1 MSSVSTA
8 PAVRCLHA
16 SSRQPSWLAPPGLP
30 TRSSGSGEGQ
40 LLSSHARVSG
50 GAPAPEPGLLSLQSW
65 ISESAEA
72 DARLRLANV
81 SERDGGEYLCRASNF
96 IGVAEKA
103 FWLRVHGPPAG
114 NSSVPCL
121 PGTLSSSSDA
131 LALCPPA
138 RPTTPAP
145 RPWLTL
151 CSRRGRL
158 CTLTPPASIV
168 TACSDPPRP
177 ALTHLHPVCAP
188 DALAPGPGLSSRLQL
203 L

>member
-1 MSSVSTA
+1 MEGLRVSGQRGCVTGSCVQCNHSA
-8 PAVRCLHA
+8 RCEVSPHLLQAALLA
-16 SSRQPSWLAPPGLP
+16 SAARCAHPFLGP
-30 TRSSGSGEGQ
+30 GEGQ
-40 LLSSHARVSG
+40 LLGSHARMSG
-50 GAPAPEPGLLSLQSW
+50 GAPAPEPGLLSPQSW

-114 NSSVPCL
+114 NSSVPRL
-121 PGTLSSSSDA
+121 PGTPSSSSDA

-145 RPWLTL
+145 QLQLTL
-151 CSRRGRL
+151 CSQRGLL
-158 CTLTPPASIV
+158 CTLTPPPW
-168 TACSDPPRP
+168 PP
-177 ALTHLHPVCAP
+177 L
-188 DALAPGPGLSSRLQL
+188 
-203 L
+203 